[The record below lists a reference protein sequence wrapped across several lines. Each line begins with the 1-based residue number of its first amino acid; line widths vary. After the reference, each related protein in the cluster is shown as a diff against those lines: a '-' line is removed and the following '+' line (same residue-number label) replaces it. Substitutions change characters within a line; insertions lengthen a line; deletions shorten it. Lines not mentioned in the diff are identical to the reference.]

1 MRFNYLPPQSTLHHA
16 HTSFCRSGSADHGS
30 TQSGLCFFSVQPT
43 CCKEKKK
50 KKTFHNRLTKALRS
64 SFLPTS
70 HPYFFFVRFTLPHPR
85 KKFPPTP
92 NINFLALSAHS
103 KAAHAT
109 FPVSRHALIWLQSSR
124 VAGKYQTKWCSWDQ
138 LHDRKWRFN
147 SGTYVAA
154 YSRSYFSA
162 CLQAV

>member
-1 MRFNYLPPQSTLHHA
+1 MPTLLFAGQARLIMAPRRVDFAFSAFSLPA
-16 HTSFCRSGSADHGS
+16 
-30 TQSGLCFFSVQPT
+30 V
-43 CCKEKKK
+43 KKK
-50 KKTFHNRLTKALRS
+50 KKKKPFHNRLTKALRS